1 MTIDEF
7 IQYTKQEL
15 KLLDDGVIRAE
26 VAASWITHY
35 VEQLNKN
42 DGDGFA

>member
-15 KLLDDGVIRAE
+15 KLLDEGVIRAD
-26 VAASWITHY
+26 VAASWIAHY
-35 VEQLNKN
+35 VGKLNKN
-42 DGDGFA
+42 DGDDFA